1 MLSNYQLTSANFYN
15 ISIGKVKKFVPN
27 FYDKEKYVVH
37 YENFQLYLRLRLKLK
52 KHCLLEFNQSQLLKA
67 LC

>member
-15 ISIGKVKKFVPN
+15 ISMGKVKNFLPN

-52 KHCLLEFNQSQLLKA
+52 KHCLLQFNQSQLLKA
-67 LC
+67 IC